1 MTVKPGVDL
10 GAAFEVLKSGLNR
23 YDQEVKKRTLESGY
37 IAGGELAGMVEA
49 VITYC
54 TEGDGKE
61 TVATAATDDIPAELF
76 TNVKTE

>member
-1 MTVKPGVDL
+1 MTIKPGVDL

-23 YDQEVKKRTLESGY
+23 YDQQIKKRTLEAGY
-37 IAGGELAGMVEA
+37 IAGGELAGVVEA

-54 TEGDGKE
+54 TEGDGGK
-61 TVATAATDDIPAELF
+61 TGTTSPTDDIPAELF